1 MKLQGAWVVVVG
13 MLLMMGVVAPGKA
26 EETVIDLHSDW
37 ALGDTH
43 LLELLKER
51 KDYRSGKLV
60 SDNKTRTLI
69 DMEVLQRT
77 DEGYVL
83 RWTYR
88 GTEMLAAAAKNNP
101 FVQRMASLNKG
112 MHFNIR
118 ADADGTPIGLNNLEE
133 VISLYKKVI
142 EELELWLK
150 KTGLPPEQVLQI
162 MKGVEP
168 LMNPET
174 AEVMAMK
181 EPGIFLLVCGG
192 SFALNERQE
201 YEDLLPNPFGGE
213 PFPSRAYF
221 LLQEVNAKNETVIIE
236 WKQTLDPDKTRDVL
250 EETFRKMMQR
260 ADSETPKEEIDLPVF
275 AIEDDGRFVI
285 DTSTGW
291 PRSVSYR
298 RSVSSRDRRRIDVS
312 TFQPVSH
319 EGEAT
324 R

>member
-1 MKLQGAWVVVVG
+1 MKSQGVWMLRVG
-13 MLLMMGVVAPGKA
+13 MLLVMGVVAPGQA
-26 EETVIDLHSDW
+26 EETVIGLHSEW
-37 ALGDTH
+37 TLGDKH

-51 KDYRSGKLV
+51 KDYRNGKLV
-60 SDNKTRTLI
+60 SENKTRTLI
-69 DMEVLQRT
+69 DVEVLRRT

-112 MHFNIR
+112 MHLDIR
-118 ADADGTPIGLNNLEE
+118 TDTDGTPIGLDNLEE
-133 VISLYKKVI
+133 VIALYEKVF

-150 KTGLPPEQVLQI
+150 KAGFPPEQLQQV
-162 MKGVEP
+162 MKGIEP

-221 LLQEVNAKNETVIIE
+221 LLKEVNAKDETAIIE
-236 WKQTLDPDKTRDVL
+236 WKQTLDPDKTKDVL
-250 EETFRKMMQR
+250 EETLRKMMQR
-260 ADSETPKEEIDLPVF
+260 MGSETPEEEMDLPVF
-275 AIEDDGRFVI
+275 SIEDDGRFVI

-298 RSVSSRDRRRIDVS
+298 RSVSSGDRRRIDAS
-312 TFQPVSH
+312 TFRPVSD
-319 EGEAT
+319 EGEAA